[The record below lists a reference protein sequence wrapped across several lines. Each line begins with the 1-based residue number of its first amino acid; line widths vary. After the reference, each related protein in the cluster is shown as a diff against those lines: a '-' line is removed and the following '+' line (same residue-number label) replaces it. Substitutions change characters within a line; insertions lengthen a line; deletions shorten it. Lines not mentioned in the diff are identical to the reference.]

1 LLDRADYVLTLA
13 RLWVL
18 DRRTPPQETL
28 VDRAI
33 REEGERLRK
42 AFPWLDKQAPKQ
54 VSLANQDD
62 DLASTNLP
70 SSPAIASAIGR
81 LLSSNF
87 RARSSPPPRPERQE
101 LQRVSDAGPLTS
113 YQPVPRAGV

>member
-1 LLDRADYVLTLA
+1 MLDRADYVLTLA
-13 RLWVL
+13 RQWVL
-18 DRRTPPQETL
+18 DRRTSPQETL

-42 AFPWLDKQAPKQ
+42 AFPWLDKQAPRQ

-70 SSPAIASAIGR
+70 SSPAIASLIGR

-87 RARSSPPPRPERQE
+87 RPPIIVARRRLPSGSSCPKPAIPF
-101 LQRVSDAGPLTS
+101 
-113 YQPVPRAGV
+113 